1 MKKVLAALDNS
12 LSATPVIATARALA
26 RLLDAQ
32 VEALHVQAAGE
43 RTARNAAA
51 AAGVPFRTVAGAVVD
66 RLVDAGAAADV
77 VAVAIGARG
86 TPGGR
91 RPLGATAAAVATT
104 LLKPVV
110 VVPPDAGPPE
120 AFRRVLVPL
129 EGSLS
134 SSLATRSIVELARN
148 AKIDVVALHVHD
160 EDSIPSFT
168 DQPQHEQPAW
178 AEEFLA
184 RYCPWGPGAVRL
196 ETRVGR
202 SEALVPLVADQCGC
216 DLIALGWS
224 QELAPGRASV
234 VRGTLERTRLPVL
247 LVPVRLTAREGHS
260 AAVATAALE
269 GQS

>member
-1 MKKVLAALDNS
+1 MPE
-12 LSATPVIATARALA
+12 T
-26 RLLDAQ
+26 
-32 VEALHVQAAGE
+32 
-43 RTARNAAA
+43 
-51 AAGVPFRTVAGAVVD
+51 D
-66 RLVDAGAAADV
+66 RLRGLIRDGSRVEEGASRDRQQSVGDTRDHV
-77 VAVAIGARG
+77 VAVAIGACG

-134 SSLATRSIVELARN
+134 SSLALRSIVELARN
-148 AKIDVVALHVHD
+148 ASIDVVALHVHD

-168 DQPQHEQPAW
+168 DQPQRKQPVW

-202 SEALVPLVADQCGC
+202 SAALVPLVADQCGC

-224 QELAPGRASV
+224 RELAPGRAPV

-247 LVPVRLTAREGHS
+247 LMPVRLTAREGPQCRGS
-260 AAVATAALE
+260 DRGTRGQVVTVSTDSVIAT
-269 GQS
+269 S